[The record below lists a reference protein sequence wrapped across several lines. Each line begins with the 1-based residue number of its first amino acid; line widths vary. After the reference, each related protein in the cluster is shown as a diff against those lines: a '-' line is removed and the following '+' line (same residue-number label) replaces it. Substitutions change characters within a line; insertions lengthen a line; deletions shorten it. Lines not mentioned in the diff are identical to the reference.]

1 MYEQEIIRNSEQ
13 PNNSKLEIAVRRHI
27 DQQMRTRNFRARN
40 ETVERR
46 ALTKRPKGSKAVVES
61 KVGACYQWKAIGQ
74 CSRGDSCSF
83 SHADAPRKGCGQRQE
98 EQTSS
103 PTPEAK
109 VQADGKLPSKS
120 SGHRGETPSG
130 TRGRIPCRDFLK
142 GTCMNSSCNHWHP
155 PVCLNYKSLTGCAC
169 GKKSADS
176 DMFRRRRSPAK
187 QSKKSDGKGSV
198 AL

>member
-1 MYEQEIIRNSEQ
+1 MEC
-13 PNNSKLEIAVRRHI
+13 
-27 DQQMRTRNFRARN
+27 
-40 ETVERR
+40 
-46 ALTKRPKGSKAVVES
+46 

-169 GKKSADS
+169 GKKVPIPTCSGGGEAQQNS
-176 DMFRRRRSPAK
+176 RRKVMVRVQLPYERSLNNWVVYPMILIREMYSMK
-187 QSKKSDGKGSV
+187 RLTVGIKTHLIFSKATWRHMKERV
-198 AL
+198 HR